1 MSGKL
6 RQSLRGID
14 RIHRKG
20 FKKIDRVRRGKSLLG
35 ELGVKGSKRKPQ
47 DVIGYDGENFT
58 RNGQRTTRDSLRM
71 G

>member
-6 RQSLRGID
+6 RAKLERKAGRPVSSDRRRSGVFGSLL
-14 RIHRKG
+14 
-20 FKKIDRVRRGKSLLG
+20 DRVEQKRRAS
-35 ELGVKGSKRKPQ
+35 EPA
-47 DVIGYDGENFT
+47 IGYDGENFT